1 MLITDK
7 NTLKKF
13 GTNHRFWQGIPGLEK
28 TKGGRLFACF
38 YSGNHCEDRDN
49 CCLLVKSDDDGK
61 TWSEPIAA
69 AYRSKLFRCYDPC
82 LWIDPLGRLW
92 FIWALAPNRAV
103 YAAVCDEPDAE
114 ELVFSPE
121 RIIGHDVCMNKPTVL
136 SNGKWLFPITVWD
149 RELRFPRI
157 QDSESN
163 EVGAF
168 VYESADNG
176 KTFTKL
182 GHPENDAH
190 SYDEHMTV
198 ELKDGRVM
206 MLIRTRRGIQKAF
219 SNDGGRTWTRAID
232 FDLPAPDSR
241 FFIRR
246 LRSGNLLLVS
256 HYEFT
261 GRNNLTAF
269 LSEDDGQSWPYRLLL
284 DERDMVSYPD
294 GTEDENGYLYIAYDR
309 ERGDRASYEESRK
322 NAREI
327 LFAKFTENDIKN
339 GALCDS
345 GSRLKGIV
353 SKLGDYDGD
362 TVAPYNTKKYCGKN
376 DISEILAQ
384 VSDSKALENMLK
396 LYFHA
401 NIDALQ
407 KEETL
412 AAEWDLLLGK
422 LRQTESIDTD
432 VLEQILTLLSRV

>member
-103 YAAVCDEPDAE
+103 YAAVCDEPDAK

-362 TVAPYNTKKYCGKN
+362 TVAPYSTKK
-376 DISEILAQ
+376 
-384 VSDSKALENMLK
+384 
-396 LYFHA
+396 
-401 NIDALQ
+401 
-407 KEETL
+407 
-412 AAEWDLLLGK
+412 
-422 LRQTESIDTD
+422 
-432 VLEQILTLLSRV
+432 